1 MEEDI
6 KLLNAIYKNTQMG
19 IIGIDNIIND
29 IKNKKLKATILE
41 QRNDYQD
48 IFLKIKSY
56 LKSLD
61 EDPEEISSIAKIMTY
76 IDAKINTFDDK
87 SVTNIAMMMIKGSN
101 KGIVE
106 IEEKINDYQGENKNI
121 LNLAKELLR
130 IENKNINILKKYL
143 NN

>member
-48 IFLKIKSY
+48 IFLKIKSS

-87 SVTNIAMMMIKGSN
+87 SVANIAMMMIKGSN

-130 IENKNINILKKYL
+130 IENKNINSLKKYL

>member
-87 SVTNIAMMMIKGSN
+87 SVANIAMMMIKGSN

-130 IENKNINILKKYL
+130 IENKNINSLKKYL

>member
-87 SVTNIAMMMIKGSN
+87 SVANIAMMMIKGSN